1 MRTDDL
7 DFELPEGLIATRA
20 ADPRDSSRL
29 LVVSRSDPSR
39 MEDRVFSELPGLLES
54 GDVLVFNRSRV
65 VRARV
70 RGRMKESG
78 GKVEGLFL
86 RAMDD
91 GRWVM
96 LLKTKRARAGK
107 VVELFEG
114 AGDGVSGVELE
125 LLERCDAEGG
135 GAWVVE
141 VYGGDGM
148 DPEGVL
154 ARVGLMPLPP
164 YILKQREVRGEGVED
179 EGDGERYQTVFAH
192 GEAGSVAAPTAG
204 LHFTDRVFREL
215 EERGVERDEVELHVG
230 IGTFRPIESETL
242 EEHVMHTERC
252 TMGSAG
258 ARFAGGKPTGGRVIG
273 VGSTS
278 VRTLESYARVVE
290 MGGSVGDP
298 IDTDIMIAPGY
309 GWRWVDGMVTNFHLP
324 RSTLIAMVA
333 AMLETEGV
341 DGVERVR
348 GVYAHAIRE
357 RYRFYSFGDA
367 MLILP

>member
-7 DFELPEGLIATRA
+7 DFELPERLIATRA
-20 ADPRDSSRL
+20 AEPRDSSRL
-29 LVVSRSDPSR
+29 LVVSRSDPDR
-39 MEDRVFSELPGLLES
+39 MEDRVFSELPGLLDR
-54 GDVLVFNRSRV
+54 GDVLVFNTSRV
-65 VRARV
+65 VRARM

-86 RAMDD
+86 RAIDAR
-91 GRWVM
+91 RWVM

-107 VVELFEG
+107 VVELLEG
-114 AGDGVSGVELE
+114 ASDVVSGVGLE
-125 LLERCDAEGG
+125 LLERCDAEGA
-135 GAWVVE
+135 GAWVVG
-141 VYGGDGM
+141 VCGGGGEDA
-148 DPEGVL
+148 EGVL

-164 YILKQREVRGEGVED
+164 YILRQRALRGEGVED
-179 EGDGERYQTVFAH
+179 EGDAARYQTLYAT

-204 LHFTDRVFREL
+204 LHFTDRVL
-215 EERGVERDEVELHVG
+215 EGLDARGVARDEVELHVG

-242 EEHVMHTERC
+242 EAHVMHTERC
-252 TMGSAG
+252 SMGRAG
-258 ARFAGGKPTGGRVIG
+258 ARFAGGKPRDGRVIA

-290 MGGSVGDP
+290 EGGSVADP
-298 IDTDIMIAPGY
+298 IETDIMIAPGY

-333 AMLETEGV
+333 AALDTEDV

-348 GVYAHAIRE
+348 AVYAHAIQDG
-357 RYRFYSFGDA
+357 YRFYSYGDA